1 MHLAILYHP
10 VFSLTPLP
18 LSFPIPSFPPPTQA
32 AAPRAK
38 PVIQEGLPE
47 SAPSGG
53 ARRGPRPPR
62 TAPPA
67 AEREE
72 GAEETEPGALRIRAT
87 SKPKAVA
94 GAVANKLRGGE
105 IFSLNGELGR
115 EESCC
120 SCTRRTSSLPSSPT
134 LSPPPLHPTPPPPPG
149 IGALSVNQAIKSAI
163 IARSYLKDDGIDLA
177 MRPRLVE
184 EVGPDVVS
192 LAIIKHTSASDKSA
206 PEEFCFKSAGSTQA
220 GSLAGALANKIREG
234 ATFLSITSVGPD
246 AALRS
251 IKSIAMATGYVK
263 EDGYEIL
270 CVPVFVDLKL
280 GDEERTGVRLDIFAS
295 KA

>member
-1 MHLAILYHP
+1 M
-10 VFSLTPLP
+10 
-18 LSFPIPSFPPPTQA
+18 
-32 AAPRAK
+32 
-38 PVIQEGLPE
+38 IQEGLPE

-62 TAPPA
+62 TSPPA

-94 GAVANKLRGGE
+94 GAVANKLRAGE
-105 IFSLNGELGR
+105 IFSLNGEFTLPACAPLP
-115 EESCC
+115 ESP
-120 SCTRRTSSLPSSPT
+120 LA
-134 LSPPPLHPTPPPPPG
+134 PPPHPPSHPSPHPPTPPQRFPTFPG

>member
-1 MHLAILYHP
+1 M
-10 VFSLTPLP
+10 
-18 LSFPIPSFPPPTQA
+18 
-32 AAPRAK
+32 
-38 PVIQEGLPE
+38 
-47 SAPSGG
+47 
-53 ARRGPRPPR
+53 
-62 TAPPA
+62 
-67 AEREE
+67 
-72 GAEETEPGALRIRAT
+72 
-87 SKPKAVA
+87 
-94 GAVANKLRGGE
+94 
-105 IFSLNGELGR
+105 
-115 EESCC
+115 
-120 SCTRRTSSLPSSPT
+120 
-134 LSPPPLHPTPPPPPG
+134 
-149 IGALSVNQAIKSAI
+149 NQAIKSAI

-192 LAIIKHTSASDKSA
+192 LAIIKHTSTSDKSA

-251 IKSIAMATGYVK
+251 IKSIAMASGYVK
-263 EDGYEIL
+263 EDGFEIL

>member
-1 MHLAILYHP
+1 MSSKP
-10 VFSLTPLP
+10 
-18 LSFPIPSFPPPTQA
+18 
-32 AAPRAK
+32 APRSK

-105 IFSLNGELGR
+105 IFSLNG
-115 EESCC
+115 
-120 SCTRRTSSLPSSPT
+120 
-134 LSPPPLHPTPPPPPG
+134 

-192 LAIIKHTSASDKSA
+192 LAIIKHTSTSDKSA

-251 IKSIAMATGYVK
+251 IKSIAMASGYVK
-263 EDGYEIL
+263 EDGFEIL